1 MGISKIERSEII
13 PEDPIIVVI
22 TWPSGSG
29 KTSVINQLIKDHPEL
44 KKVISV
50 TTREMRPGEESGVDR
65 KFVDEEEFAMLK
77 ESGQLGCIK
86 HVDGNRYGIPKEIE
100 NSFNITDLD
109 PNGLEKLRNEISAN
123 IIPIVLYQPPEVCK
137 ERMEKRGDSEENIQS
152 RLDYDSERFDDI
164 KKIINFV
171 EEDLVHTICCPKDA
185 TVKATAD
192 AIWNILN
199 AHLLKHTLS

>member
-109 PNGLEKLRNEISAN
+109 PNGLKKLKNEISAN

-137 ERMEKRGDSEENIQS
+137 ERMKNRGDSEENIQS
-152 RLDYDSERFDDI
+152 RLDYDSKRFDDI
-164 KKIINFV
+164 KKIINLV
-171 EEDLVHTICCPKDA
+171 EEDLVQTVCCPRGV

-192 AIWNILN
+192 AIWDVLREHIL
-199 AHLLKHTLS
+199 S